1 MSDKGLVFDIK
12 RDCSEDGPGIR
23 TTVFFKGCPLSCIWC
38 QNPEG
43 KEVKP
48 EIDIHGKQIG
58 TWYTVDEL
66 MYRLLQDKPFFIST
80 GGGVTLS
87 GGEATLQMDFSSKL
101 LQALKHEGIHTALE
115 TSGFFDYPH
124 FKEKML
130 PWLDL
135 IYYDIKLID
144 DEASKRYCGQSN
156 GRILSNFS
164 QLLADALIPVI
175 PRIPLIPGITTTE
188 ENLRG
193 IAVFLEKHGVKS
205 CSLMPYNPLWSDKL
219 QKLGLTPRYYHKGFM
234 TPAEQKNCIN
244 YFTKSS

>member
-1 MSDKGLVFDIK
+1 
-12 RDCSEDGPGIR
+12 
-23 TTVFFKGCPLSCIWC
+23 
-38 QNPEG
+38 
-43 KEVKP
+43 
-48 EIDIHGKQIG
+48 
-58 TWYTVDEL
+58 
-66 MYRLLQDKPFFIST
+66 
-80 GGGVTLS
+80 
-87 GGEATLQMDFSSKL
+87 MDFSSKL

-144 DEASKRYCGQSN
+144 NEASKRYCGQSN

-193 IAVFLEKHGVKS
+193 IAVFIEKHGVKS

-244 YFTKSS
+244 YFTKPN